1 MPKPLPLLSIP
12 LPCRTK
18 KIPRIFTV
26 LLFPF
31 FLSGCLPYL
40 FHLGKEQ
47 SSIILGRE
55 KIEDILNL
63 PGLDL
68 KTKQKLNLI
77 RDARN
82 FAIGE
87 LTLNE
92 KGGFEY
98 YKKLERE
105 EIGWNVSAS
114 EALELK
120 SYTWWF
126 PIAGTVPYKGY
137 FDKQMAIALENELK
151 SEGYDTRIRAIGG
164 YSTLGWF
171 SDPVLSPQLTWPD
184 HRLVGLVFHEMAH
197 ATVYLPGDS
206 TLNESYASYVEEKGI
221 EIYYTKKE
229 GEASIHLQKFKK
241 EKVRREITLNLLKKY
256 AEDLKTLYSSQL
268 DTDKKLIQKRAIM
281 NQFKEEVILKKLVP
295 EEKSKEFLAREWNNE
310 DFLGALRYHS
320 GEVSFESLF
329 VKSGKNFG
337 KFHKEVKNLFELP
350 EETRKEFL
358 NKNF

>member
-12 LPCRTK
+12 HPCRTK
-18 KIPRIFTV
+18 KIPRIFTI
-26 LLFPF
+26 LLIPI
-31 FLSGCLPYL
+31 FLYGCLPYL

-55 KIEDILNL
+55 KIEDILNR
-63 PGLDL
+63 PDLDS
-68 KTKQKLNLI
+68 KTKQKLLLI
-77 RDARN
+77 REARN

-87 LTLNE
+87 LALNE

-98 YKKLERE
+98 YTKLDRE

-114 EALELK
+114 EAFEFK

-126 PIAGTVPYKGY
+126 PIAGTVPYKGF
-137 FDKQMAIALENELK
+137 FDKTMALSLEKELQ

-171 SDPVLSPQLTWPD
+171 SDPVLSPQLTWAD

-197 ATVYLPGDS
+197 ATAYLPGDS
-206 TLNESYASYVEEKGI
+206 ILNESYASYVEEKGV

-229 GEASIHLQKFKK
+229 GESSLNLQKFKK
-241 EKVRREITLNLLKKY
+241 DKIRREVTLDLLKKY
-256 AEDLKTLYSSQL
+256 AEELKTLYSSDL
-268 DTDKKLIQKRAIM
+268 DLESKRIQKQSIIK
-281 NQFKEEVILKKLVP
+281 NFKEEVIQKKLVP
-295 EEKSKEFLAREWNNE
+295 EEKSKEFLTREWNNE

-329 VKSGKNFG
+329 IESEKNFLI
-337 KFHKEVKNLFELP
+337 FHKEVKKLFDLP
-350 EETRKEFL
+350 EEKHKEFL
-358 NKNF
+358 NKKP

>member
-12 LPCRTK
+12 HPCRTK

-26 LLFPF
+26 LLFPI
-31 FLSGCLPYL
+31 FLTGCLPYL

-63 PGLDL
+63 PELDL

-77 RDARN
+77 RDVRN

-87 LTLNE
+87 LALNE

-98 YKKLERE
+98 FTKLDRE

-126 PIAGTVPYKGY
+126 PIAGTVPYKGF
-137 FDKQMAIALENELK
+137 FDKQMAVSLEKELQ

-171 SDPVLSPQLTWPD
+171 SDPVLSPQLNWSD
-184 HRLVGLVFHEMAH
+184 HRLVGLVIHEMAH

-229 GEASIHLQKFKK
+229 GETSSHLQKFKK
-241 EKVRREITLNLLKKY
+241 EKIRREVTLKLLQKY
-256 AEDLKTLYSSQL
+256 AEELKVLYSSSL
-268 DTDKKLIQKRAIM
+268 DSEKKLIQKQIIIKR
-281 NQFKEEVILKKLVP
+281 FKEEVIDKKLVP
-295 EEKSKEFLAREWNNE
+295 EEKSQEFLTREWNNE
-310 DFLGALRYHS
+310 DFLGSLRYHS

-329 VKSGKNFG
+329 TQSGNNFRQ
-337 KFHKEVKNLFELP
+337 FHKEVKKLFDLP
-350 EETRKEFL
+350 EESRQEFL
-358 NKNF
+358 NKKN

>member
-1 MPKPLPLLSIP
+1 MPKPLPLLPIP
-12 LPCRTK
+12 LPCRIK
-18 KIPRIFTV
+18 KILILFV
-26 LLFPF
+26 FLLVPI

-55 KIEDILNL
+55 KIDEILSRQV
-63 PGLDL
+63 LDL

-77 RDARN
+77 REARN

-87 LTLNE
+87 LALNE

-98 YKKLERE
+98 YTKLDRE

-126 PIAGTVPYKGY
+126 PIAGTVPYKG
-137 FDKQMAIALENELK
+137 FFNKEMAISLEKELQA
-151 SEGYDTRIRAIGG
+151 EGYDTRIRAIGG

-171 SDPVLSPQLTWPD
+171 SDPVLSPQLSWPD

-221 EIYYTKKE
+221 ELYYTKKE
-229 GEASIHLQKFKK
+229 GEKSIHLEKFKK
-241 EKVRREITLNLLKKY
+241 DKVRREITLTLLKKY
-256 AEDLKTLYSSQL
+256 AEELKTLYASQL
-268 DTDKKLIQKRAIM
+268 TNEEKQNQKKKILL
-281 NQFKEEVILKKLVP
+281 QFKEEVIQKKLVP
-295 EEKSKEFLAREWNNE
+295 EEKSKEFLVREWNNE

-320 GEVSFESLF
+320 GEVSFQTLF
-329 VKSGKNFG
+329 KKASYNFPM
-337 KFHKEVKNLFELP
+337 FHEEVKKLFDLP
-350 EETRKEFL
+350 EEKRKQFL
-358 NKNF
+358 NENI

>member
-18 KIPRIFTV
+18 KIRRIFTIS
-26 LLFPF
+26 LFPI

-55 KIEDILNL
+55 KIEDILKL

-77 RDARN
+77 QEARN

-87 LTLNE
+87 LALNE

-98 YKKLERE
+98 YTKLNRE

-126 PIAGTVPYKGY
+126 PIAGTVPYKGF
-137 FDKQMAIALENELK
+137 FDKQMALKLEKELQ

-171 SDPVLSPQLTWPD
+171 SDPVLSPQLSWPD

-221 EIYYTKKE
+221 ERYYTIKE
-229 GEASIHLQKFKK
+229 GKSSTNLQKFKK
-241 EKVRREITLNLLKKY
+241 EKLRREVTIKLLQKY
-256 AEDLKTLYSSQL
+256 ANELKTLYASEL
-268 DTDKKLIQKRAIM
+268 DSENKWIQKRSIM
-281 NQFKEEVILKKLVP
+281 VKFKEEVIQKKLVP
-295 EEKSKEFLAREWNNE
+295 EEKAKEFLTREWNNE

-329 VKSGKNFG
+329 IESGENFRQ
-337 KFHKEVKNLFELP
+337 FHKEVKKLFELP
-350 EETRKEFL
+350 EENRKQFL
-358 NKNF
+358 NKIR

>member
-12 LPCRTK
+12 LPCRIK

-26 LLFPF
+26 LLFPVF
-31 FLSGCLPYL
+31 ISGCLPYL

-63 PGLDL
+63 PKLDI

-77 RDARN
+77 QDARN

-87 LTLNE
+87 LALNE

-98 YKKLERE
+98 YTKLDRE

-126 PIAGTVPYKGY
+126 PIAGTVPYKGF
-137 FDKQMAIALENELK
+137 FDKQMAISLEKELQ

-171 SDPVLSPQLTWPD
+171 SDPVLSPQLSWPD
-184 HRLVGLVFHEMAH
+184 HRLVGLIFHEMAH
-197 ATVYLPGDS
+197 ATAYLPGDS

-229 GEASIHLQKFKK
+229 GESSPHLQKFKK
-241 EKVRREITLNLLKKY
+241 EKIRREVTLALLKKY
-256 AEDLKTLYSSQL
+256 AEELKNLYASETNSEN
-268 DTDKKLIQKRAIM
+268 KYIQKQTIIKR
-281 NQFKEEVILKKLVP
+281 FKEEVIQKKLVP
-295 EEKSKEFLAREWNNE
+295 EEKSKEFLTREWNNE

-329 VKSGKNFG
+329 VSSGKNFRQ
-337 KFHKEVKNLFELP
+337 FHKEVQKLFDLP
-350 EETRKEFL
+350 EESRKQFL
-358 NKNF
+358 NKEL

>member
-1 MPKPLPLLSIP
+1 MPKPLPLLPIP
-12 LPCRTK
+12 LPCRIK
-18 KIPRIFTV
+18 KIPRNFSF
-26 LLFPF
+26 LLIPL

-55 KIEDILNL
+55 KIEEILKHK
-63 PGLDL
+63 GLDSQ
-68 KTKQKLNLI
+68 TKQKLNLI
-77 RDARN
+77 REARI

-87 LTLNE
+87 LALNE

-98 YKKLERE
+98 YTKLERE

-126 PIAGTVPYKGY
+126 PIAGTVPYKG
-137 FDKQMAIALENELK
+137 FFEKEMAVSLEKELK
-151 SEGYDTRIRAIGG
+151 AEGFDTRIRPIGG

-171 SDPVLSPQLTWPD
+171 SDPVLSPQLKWPD
-184 HRLVGLVFHEMAH
+184 YRLVGLVFHEMAH
-197 ATVYLPGDS
+197 ATAYLPGDS
-206 TLNESYASYVEEKGI
+206 ILNESYASYVEEKGI
-221 EIYYTKKE
+221 ELYYTKKE
-229 GEASIHLQKFKK
+229 GEKSANLEKFRKDK
-241 EKVRREITLNLLKKY
+241 TRRAVTLDLLKKY
-256 AEDLKTLYSSQL
+256 AEELKTLYASPIETEQ
-268 DTDKKLIQKRAIM
+268 KRIQKNLIM
-281 NQFKEEVILKKLVP
+281 VQFKEEVIQKKLVP

-329 VKSGKNFG
+329 QKSDNNFQ
-337 KFHKEVKNLFELP
+337 KFHEEVKKLFDLS
-350 EETRKEFL
+350 EEERKKFL
-358 NKNF
+358 NQTL

>member
-12 LPCRTK
+12 HPCRIK
-18 KIPRIFTV
+18 KIPRIFAV
-26 LLFPF
+26 LLFPI

-63 PGLDL
+63 QGLDL

-77 RDARN
+77 REARI

-87 LTLNE
+87 LALNA

-98 YKKLERE
+98 YTKLDRE

-126 PIAGTVPYKGY
+126 PIAGTVPYKGF
-137 FDKQMAIALENELK
+137 FDHQMALNLEKELQ
-151 SEGYDTRIRAIGG
+151 SEGYDTRVRAIGG

-171 SDPVLSPQLTWPD
+171 SDPVLSPQLNWPD

-206 TLNESYASYVEEKGI
+206 TLNESYASYVEEKGV

-229 GEASIHLQKFKK
+229 GESSPHLQKFKK
-241 EKVRREITLNLLKKY
+241 EKNRREVTLNLLKKY
-256 AEDLKTLYSSQL
+256 AEELKHLYASNL
-268 DTDKKLIQKRAIM
+268 DIKNKQIQKQNIIK
-281 NQFKEEVILKKLVP
+281 NFKEEVIQKKLVP
-295 EEKSKEFLAREWNNE
+295 EEKSKEFLSREWNNE
-310 DFLGALRYHS
+310 DFLGAIRYHS
-320 GEVSFESLF
+320 GEFSFESLF
-329 VKSGKNFG
+329 IQSGNNFPE
-337 KFHKEVKNLFELP
+337 FHKLVKNLFDLP
-350 EETRKEFL
+350 PESREQFL
-358 NKNF
+358 NKKP